1 MAAETVLDQI
11 RAMRVEV
18 MRMQKIQDEKEAYAM
33 QDHGDS
39 WDQVRKNLRA
49 GYEVSHL
56 VMSHDI
62 YQKISQ
68 ESLDRA
74 LRNEPNPHFFW
85 GLAVE
90 VDTSLPDHTFGV
102 MLKKSDIVE
111 PRKRNMVQHMVNTH
125 TAHRTIG
132 MIKMPYI

>member
-18 MRMQKIQDEKEAYAM
+18 MRMQKIQDEKEAHAM

-56 VMSHDI
+56 VMSLNI

-74 LRNEPNPHFFW
+74 LRNEPNPHYFW

-90 VDTSLPDHTFGV
+90 VDTSLPDNTFRV
-102 MLKKSDIVE
+102 MLRKSDIVE
-111 PRKRNMVQHMVNTH
+111 PRTRNMVQHTINTH
-125 TAHRTIG
+125 TAHRPIDFDR
-132 MIKMPYI
+132 MPRF

>member
-1 MAAETVLDQI
+1 MNGESVLDQI
-11 RAMRVEV
+11 RAMRIEV
-18 MRMQKIQDEKEAYAM
+18 MSMQKIQDEKEAYAM

-56 VMSHDI
+56 VMSLNI

-68 ESLDRA
+68 ESLGRA
-74 LRNEPNPHFFW
+74 LRNEPNPHYFW

-90 VDTSLPDHTFGV
+90 VDTSLPDNTFGV

-111 PRKRNMVQHMVNTH
+111 PRTRNLVQRTIDTH
-125 TAHRTIG
+125 TAHRAIG
-132 MIKMPYI
+132 MIKMPCI